1 MQNDLEYRLFKE
13 EQSLAPISKR
23 AFAFLV
29 DSLLLSF
36 IFVAATGDKIQAG
49 ASNKQIIEFIDSIF
63 LPIMIATIVY
73 DAIFVK
79 LYGATLGK
87 MLVKIKVVDV
97 QMLDTPS
104 WGFVILRSTVKCL
117 GGLFFYLGF
126 VWAIFDPAKQ
136 SWHDKFAKTLVL
148 NNAL

>member
-23 AFAFLV
+23 TFAFLI
-29 DSLLLSF
+29 DNLLLSF
-36 IFVAATGDKIQAG
+36 VIFVAVADKLPQDP
-49 ASNKQIIEFIDSIF
+49 SSKQLVEFSDTILLFIVF
-63 LPIMIATIVY
+63 ITIVY
-73 DAIFVK
+73 DMVFTK

-97 QMLDTPS
+97 EMLDTPS
-104 WGFVILRSTVKCL
+104 WFALFVRSSIKCF

-136 SWHDKFAKTLVL
+136 GWHDKFAKTLVL